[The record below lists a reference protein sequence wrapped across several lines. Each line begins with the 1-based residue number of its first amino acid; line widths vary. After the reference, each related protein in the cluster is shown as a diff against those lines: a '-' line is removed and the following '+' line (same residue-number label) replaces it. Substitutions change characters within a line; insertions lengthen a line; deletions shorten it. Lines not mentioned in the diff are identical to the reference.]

1 MTNPPTGDPTDPSG
15 GPSDDGPLDPS
26 GGVPEPGPVTLGE
39 ARRILAG
46 LLPHIHNLIA
56 LRADF
61 AELQADLAAD
71 GTSPLGGLAE
81 AKSLEARLFA
91 TVEHLAAH
99 GAQVKGFAP
108 VLLDFLGERDGR
120 PVLWCWLEGDP
131 DIYWY
136 HRQDAGFAARRPV

>member
-1 MTNPPTGDPTDPSG
+1 MTTPDLPADPGPDPLADPGPPA
-15 GPSDDGPLDPS
+15 
-26 GGVPEPGPVTLGE
+26 PVTLYE
-39 ARRILAG
+39 ARAILAG

-91 TVEHLAAH
+91 TVEHLTAH
-99 GAQVKGFAP
+99 GAQVKGFSP
-108 VLLDFLGERDGR
+108 VLLDFPGERDGR
-120 PVLWCWLEGDP
+120 PVLWCWLEGDE
-131 DIYWY
+131 DIFWY
-136 HRQDAGFAARRPV
+136 HRQDTGFAARRPV